1 MTSLFS
7 VLLLAAPAFKGP
19 PVKEPRAALAS
30 KVQRFYEHAKD
41 FSARFVQT
49 TTYPTF
55 GNVKRAAGK
64 VFLKKPDLL
73 RWEYD
78 DGRLIV
84 LDGKSLWNWNP
95 EDKEASVKRA
105 FGIAQVPQEFSF
117 LFGKG
122 NLLGEIGLFAPD
134 GRRGMTIRCKTDVE
148 TARIDYDRFKE
159 LYFQNPQFGFCLLH
173 LVVARLQG
181 SRELLRT
188 AVQS

>member
-122 NLLGEIGLFAPD
+122 NLLDKFNPKILEQKPEGLPAGEALELTP
-134 GRRGMTIRCKTDVE
+134 RC
-148 TARIDYDRFKE
+148 
-159 LYFQNPQFGFCLLH
+159 
-173 LVVARLQG
+173 
-181 SRELLRT
+181 
-188 AVQS
+188 